1 MPKVLKS
8 HHVFFFNAFKSPG
21 STWEQDAETF
31 QVSES
36 YVFRLYGRK
45 LKKVNE
51 AHYKIS
57 KKYMGGER
65 YSRFVPSSIMLGN
78 IKTSLQA
85 FIFCFQIV
93 EAVSSESY

>member
-1 MPKVLKS
+1 MLKVLKS
-8 HHVFFFNAFKSPG
+8 HHVSLNAFKSLG

-51 AHYKIS
+51 AHYKILN
-57 KKYMGGER
+57 KYMGRKR

-85 FIFCFQIV
+85 FIFCCQIV